1 MKTDDLLGVIY
12 FAVFGVVALGSW
24 LFMRRLS
31 PEKKHRW
38 YPKVS
43 LAGIGILAPFFLAF
57 PIMTGQI
64 ATLAVV
70 IPAIAFIAYVNV
82 AVVRVCKS
90 CGRIAQPQNL
100 VTPERFCP
108 KCGAPLVASKV
119 FDD

>member
-1 MKTDDLLGVIY
+1 MKPDDLFGAVY
-12 FAVFGVVALGSW
+12 FAAFGVVSLGSW
-24 LFMRRLS
+24 LFVRRLS
-31 PEKKHRW
+31 PEEKHRW

-57 PIMTGQI
+57 PFMTGQI
-64 ATLAVV
+64 AFLAVV
-70 IPAIAFIAYVNV
+70 IPAIAFIGYVNV

-100 VTPERFCP
+100 VTPERFCA